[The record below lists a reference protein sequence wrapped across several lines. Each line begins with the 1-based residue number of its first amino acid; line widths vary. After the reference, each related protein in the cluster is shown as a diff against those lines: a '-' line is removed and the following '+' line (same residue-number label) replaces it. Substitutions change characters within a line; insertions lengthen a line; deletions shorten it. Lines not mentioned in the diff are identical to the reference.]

1 MWMLSPLSWLL
12 VALAGACL
20 CVRSQARWAR
30 RLVRVCVA
38 VAGLAVLAT
47 TPLAANLLVG
57 ALEASARG
65 ASMACRDA
73 AADVAVVLAGAVDG
87 RPGDAESFGAL
98 GLTSRRRVE
107 AAVGWWH
114 AAPGRMLVMSGG
126 PQREAAASA
135 DDTSRP
141 LVAATLMARYAMRLG
156 VAAEALRVED
166 GSKTTRENA
175 RRLAQLRP
183 ALPRDVVLVTS
194 AMHMPRARYAMAR
207 AGFDACP
214 LASDYRQV
222 PFALPG
228 SLIPRASALVKTEDA
243 LHEWVGLAYYR
254 WLEWRQGDGAGTQ
267 SRGPASIA
275 PMSGVPS
282 RALPE

>member
-20 CVRSQARWAR
+20 CARSHARWAR
-30 RLVRVCVA
+30 RLLRVCVA

-47 TPLAANLLVG
+47 TPLVANLLVG
-57 ALEASARG
+57 ALEAPARG
-65 ASMACRDA
+65 VSAVCRDA

-87 RPGDAESFGAL
+87 ASGDADGFSAL

-107 AAVGWWH
+107 AAVDWWR
-114 AAPGRMLVMSGG
+114 AAPGRVLVMSGG
-126 PQREAAASA
+126 PQQAA
-135 DDTSRP
+135 DGGGDTSRP
-141 LVAATLMARYAMRLG
+141 VAAAMLMARYARRLG

-166 GSKTTRENA
+166 GSTTTRDNA
-175 RRLAQLRP
+175 RRLARLRP

-194 AMHMPRARYAMAR
+194 AMHVPRARYAMAR

-243 LHEWVGLAYYR
+243 LHEWVGMVYYR
-254 WLEWRQGDGAGTQ
+254 WLDWRQHHGDGAQ
-267 SRGPASIA
+267 SRGRASIA